1 MVLSHLSNILIING
15 IFKSQWIWHFLV
27 QIGEYIVMDNMF
39 LVQYEPLTTM
49 TRRVLS
55 LGFEPKPTQEMIE
68 KFYDEVNA
76 SDFYHNSIVLVV
88 KAKSMEEVRE
98 QVIGTFNVLYGK

>member
-1 MVLSHLSNILIING
+1 M
-15 IFKSQWIWHFLV
+15 K
-27 QIGEYIVMDNMF
+27 IGEYIVMDNMF

-49 TRRVLS
+49 IGRVLS

-88 KAKSMEEVRE
+88 KAKNMDEVRE
-98 QVIGTFNVLYGK
+98 QVIGTFNILYGK

>member
-1 MVLSHLSNILIING
+1 M
-15 IFKSQWIWHFLV
+15 V

-49 TRRVLS
+49 VGRILS

-76 SDFYHNSIVLVV
+76 SDFYHNSILLVV

-98 QVIGTFNVLYGK
+98 QVIGTFNALYCK

>member
-1 MVLSHLSNILIING
+1 MLFRS
-15 IFKSQWIWHFLV
+15 
-27 QIGEYIVMDNMF
+27 YIVMDNMF
-39 LVQYEPLTTM
+39 LVQYEPITTM
-49 TRRVLS
+49 TRRILS

>member
-1 MVLSHLSNILIING
+1 
-15 IFKSQWIWHFLV
+15 
-27 QIGEYIVMDNMF
+27 MDNMF

-49 TRRVLS
+49 VGRVLS

-68 KFYDEVNA
+68 KFYEEVNA

-88 KAKSMEEVRE
+88 RAKSMEEVRK
-98 QVIGTFNVLYGK
+98 QIIGTFNVLYGK

>member
-1 MVLSHLSNILIING
+1 
-15 IFKSQWIWHFLV
+15 
-27 QIGEYIVMDNMF
+27 MDNMF
-39 LVQYEPLTTM
+39 LVQYEPITTM
-49 TRRVLS
+49 TRRILS

-88 KAKSMEEVRE
+88 KAKNMDEVRE
-98 QVIGTFNVLYGK
+98 QVIGTFNILYGK

>member
-1 MVLSHLSNILIING
+1 
-15 IFKSQWIWHFLV
+15 
-27 QIGEYIVMDNMF
+27 MF
-39 LVQYEPLTTM
+39 LVQYEPITKM
-49 TRRVLS
+49 VGRVLS

-88 KAKSMEEVRE
+88 KAKSMDEVRE

>member
-1 MVLSHLSNILIING
+1 
-15 IFKSQWIWHFLV
+15 
-27 QIGEYIVMDNMF
+27 MDNMF
-39 LVQYEPLTTM
+39 LVQYEPITTM
-49 TRRVLS
+49 TRRILS

-88 KAKSMEEVRE
+88 KAKNMDEVRE
-98 QVIGTFNVLYGK
+98 QVIGTFKILYGK

>member
-1 MVLSHLSNILIING
+1 MINCLILRIQ
-15 IFKSQWIWHFLV
+15 KDTKLKKRHFLV
-27 QIGEYIVMDNMF
+27 WIGEDIVMNNMF

-49 TRRVLS
+49 VRRILS
-55 LGFEPKPTQEMIE
+55 LGFEQKPTQEMIE

-88 KAKSMEEVRE
+88 KAKSMNEIRRQIIE
-98 QVIGTFNVLYGK
+98 TFNVLYGK

>member
-1 MVLSHLSNILIING
+1 
-15 IFKSQWIWHFLV
+15 
-27 QIGEYIVMDNMF
+27 MDNMF

-49 TRRVLS
+49 TRRILS

-68 KFYDEVNA
+68 RFYDKVNA

-88 KAKSMEEVRE
+88 KAKSMDEVRK
-98 QVIGTFNVLYGK
+98 QVIETFNVLYRK

>member
-1 MVLSHLSNILIING
+1 
-15 IFKSQWIWHFLV
+15 
-27 QIGEYIVMDNMF
+27 MDNMF
-39 LVQYEPLTTM
+39 LVQYEPITTM
-49 TRRVLS
+49 TKRILS

-88 KAKSMEEVRE
+88 KAKSMDEVRE
-98 QVIGTFNVLYGK
+98 QVIGNFNVLYGR

>member
-1 MVLSHLSNILIING
+1 M
-15 IFKSQWIWHFLV
+15 
-27 QIGEYIVMDNMF
+27 VMDNMF

-49 TRRVLS
+49 VGRVLS

-88 KAKSMEEVRE
+88 KEKSMDEVRE
-98 QVIGTFNVLYGK
+98 QVIETFNVLYKSNGEYYYGI

>member
-1 MVLSHLSNILIING
+1 M
-15 IFKSQWIWHFLV
+15 V

-49 TRRVLS
+49 VGRIIS

-98 QVIGTFNVLYGK
+98 QVIGTFNILYGK

>member
-1 MVLSHLSNILIING
+1 
-15 IFKSQWIWHFLV
+15 
-27 QIGEYIVMDNMF
+27 MDNMF
-39 LVQYEPLTTM
+39 LVQYEPITTM
-49 TRRVLS
+49 VRRILS

-88 KAKSMEEVRE
+88 KAKSIDEVRE
-98 QVIGTFNVLYGK
+98 QVIGTFNVLYWK

>member
-1 MVLSHLSNILIING
+1 M
-15 IFKSQWIWHFLV
+15 

-88 KAKSMEEVRE
+88 KAKRMEEVRE
-98 QVIGTFNVLYGK
+98 QVIGTFNALYCK

>member
-1 MVLSHLSNILIING
+1 
-15 IFKSQWIWHFLV
+15 
-27 QIGEYIVMDNMF
+27 MDNMF

-49 TRRVLS
+49 TRRILS

-76 SDFYHNSIVLVV
+76 SDFYHNSIVIVV
-88 KAKSMEEVRE
+88 KAKNMDEVRE

>member
-1 MVLSHLSNILIING
+1 M
-15 IFKSQWIWHFLV
+15 

-98 QVIGTFNVLYGK
+98 QVIGTFNALYCK

>member
-1 MVLSHLSNILIING
+1 
-15 IFKSQWIWHFLV
+15 
-27 QIGEYIVMDNMF
+27 MDNMF

-49 TRRVLS
+49 TRRILS

-68 KFYDEVNA
+68 RFYDEVNA

-88 KAKSMEEVRE
+88 KAKSMDEVRK
-98 QVIGTFNVLYGK
+98 QVIETFNVLYRK

>member
-1 MVLSHLSNILIING
+1 
-15 IFKSQWIWHFLV
+15 
-27 QIGEYIVMDNMF
+27 MDNMF

-49 TRRVLS
+49 TRRILS

-88 KAKSMEEVRE
+88 KAKSIDEVRE
-98 QVIGTFNVLYGK
+98 QVVGTFNVLYGK

>member
-1 MVLSHLSNILIING
+1 
-15 IFKSQWIWHFLV
+15 
-27 QIGEYIVMDNMF
+27 MDNMF
-39 LVQYEPLTTM
+39 LVQYELITTM
-49 TRRVLS
+49 TRRILS

>member
-1 MVLSHLSNILIING
+1 M
-15 IFKSQWIWHFLV
+15 V
-27 QIGEYIVMDNMF
+27 QIGDIVMDNMF

-49 TRRVLS
+49 VGRVLS

-76 SDFYHNSIVLVV
+76 SDFYHNSTVLVV
-88 KAKSMEEVRE
+88 KAKSMDEVRE

>member
-1 MVLSHLSNILIING
+1 M
-15 IFKSQWIWHFLV
+15 V

-49 TRRVLS
+49 VGRVLP
-55 LGFEPKPTQEMIE
+55 LGFEPRPTKEMIE

-88 KAKSMEEVRE
+88 KAKSMDEVRE
-98 QVIGTFNVLYGK
+98 QVVGTFNVLYGK

>member
-1 MVLSHLSNILIING
+1 M
-15 IFKSQWIWHFLV
+15 V

-39 LVQYEPLTTM
+39 LVQYEPITTM
-49 TRRVLS
+49 TRRILS

-88 KAKSMEEVRE
+88 KAKNMDEVRE
-98 QVIGTFNVLYGK
+98 QVIGTFNILYGK

>member
-1 MVLSHLSNILIING
+1 
-15 IFKSQWIWHFLV
+15 
-27 QIGEYIVMDNMF
+27 MF

-49 TRRVLS
+49 TRKVLS

-98 QVIGTFNVLYGK
+98 QVIGTFNTLYGK

>member
-1 MVLSHLSNILIING
+1 
-15 IFKSQWIWHFLV
+15 
-27 QIGEYIVMDNMF
+27 MDNMF
-39 LVQYEPLTTM
+39 LVQYEPITIM
-49 TRRVLS
+49 VRRILS
-55 LGFEPKPTQEMIE
+55 LGFESKLTQEMIE

-88 KAKSMEEVRE
+88 KAKSMDEVRE

>member
-1 MVLSHLSNILIING
+1 
-15 IFKSQWIWHFLV
+15 
-27 QIGEYIVMDNMF
+27 MDNMF

-49 TRRVLS
+49 TGRILS
-55 LGFEPKPTQEMIE
+55 LGFEPKPTKEMIE

-88 KAKSMEEVRE
+88 KAKSMNEVRE
-98 QVIGTFNVLYGK
+98 QVIEIFNVLYKSNGE

>member
-1 MVLSHLSNILIING
+1 
-15 IFKSQWIWHFLV
+15 
-27 QIGEYIVMDNMF
+27 MDNMF
-39 LVQYEPLTTM
+39 LVQYEPITTM
-49 TRRVLS
+49 TRRILS

-88 KAKSMEEVRE
+88 KAKSIDEVRE